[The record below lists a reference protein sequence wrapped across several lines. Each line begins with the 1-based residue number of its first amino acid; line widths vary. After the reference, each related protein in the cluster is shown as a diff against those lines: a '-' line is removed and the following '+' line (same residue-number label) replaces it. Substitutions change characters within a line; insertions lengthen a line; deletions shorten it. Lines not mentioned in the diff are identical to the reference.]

1 MSNVD
6 ERLSPYGALILRV
19 GLGTMWIAHALL
31 KYFVFTIPGLA
42 SWLGTQ
48 GLPAIFA
55 WPLFIMELAGG
66 LAIILGIYGRHV
78 SLLLIPILL
87 GATWIHFSNG
97 WVFSNQGG
105 GWEYPVFLVIGSLAY
120 GLIGDGAFALKS
132 RRELIR

>member
-31 KYFVFTIPGLA
+31 KWVVFTIPGFA
-42 SWLGTQ
+42 TWLGTQ
-48 GLPAIFA
+48 GLPAALA
-55 WPLFIMELAGG
+55 WPVFILELVGG
-66 LAIILGIYGRHV
+66 LAIALGLYGRHV
-78 SLLLIPILL
+78 ALLLIPILL